1 MPFFVTFETGS
12 CIPFPLLCSAFLCHM
27 SIFVAV
33 EALQLPVF
41 KVVVGLSNI
50 HWLSPSSIC
59 CSCGCLVILSSF
71 YGLISLSYRYNCH
84 FPLLECLGHCYG
96 WITQY
101 RLDYIVSYILLQQK
115 DGVELIC
122 VCLHGQRFE
131 FYHEVRCVSFA
142 LLEHFYL
149 PFSICCLGLVTERCL
164 EFFYKLVPILGI
176 VVFVKLIE
184 LLLYIYS
191 YYTSSEAS

>member
-1 MPFFVTFETGS
+1 MSFLLAFET
-12 CIPFPLLCSAFLCHM
+12 CPCFVFFPFCSALFCHM
-27 SIFVAV
+27 SILVTV
-33 EALQLPVF
+33 EALQFSIFEVI
-41 KVVVGLSNI
+41 VGLSNI
-50 HWLSPSSIC
+50 HWLSSSSIC
-59 CSCGCLVILSSF
+59 HSCGCFVILLSF
-71 YGLISLSYRYNCH
+71 CELISLSYRCNCH

-101 RLDYIVSYILLQQK
+101 CLDYVMSYILLQQK
-115 DGVELIC
+115 DGMELIC
-122 VCLHGQRFE
+122 VCLHGQCFK

-149 PFSICCLGLVTERCL
+149 SFSICCLGLVTEHCL

-184 LLLYIYS
+184 LLLCVYS
-191 YYTSSEAS
+191 RYTSSEAS